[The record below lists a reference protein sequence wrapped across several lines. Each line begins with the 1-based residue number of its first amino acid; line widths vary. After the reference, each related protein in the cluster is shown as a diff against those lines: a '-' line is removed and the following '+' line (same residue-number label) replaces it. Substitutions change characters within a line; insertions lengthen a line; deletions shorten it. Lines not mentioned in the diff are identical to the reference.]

1 MGVELTDM
9 EDSLNE
15 TSDGDYASE
24 SINQSSSNLQPS
36 ISNRSIPRQFS
47 EMPSDGCESAYDDG
61 FDFENRDISLA
72 STPSLVSPSI
82 DKMLELVDPFEVP
95 PIPKKQKSA
104 AKSPKAKVTSS
115 KISHASNFLH
125 KFFPNVKTKP
135 DLTPEN
141 ENIEKGTP
149 LKVKLPMVKYPAHI
163 LHQDQ
168 FIIPKRDP
176 FLT

>member
-1 MGVELTDM
+1 M

-24 SINQSSSNLQPS
+24 SINQSNSNLEPS

-61 FDFENRDISLA
+61 FDFENRDISIA

-82 DKMLELVDPFEVP
+82 DKMLELSDPFEVP
-95 PIPKKQKSA
+95 PIPKKQKSTT
-104 AKSPKAKVTSS
+104 KSPKAKVSSS
-115 KISHASNFLH
+115 KISHASNFLQ

-135 DLTPEN
+135 DLVAD
-141 ENIEKGTP
+141 IDEKAETGTP
-149 LKVKLPMVKYPAHI
+149 LKVKLPMIKYPSHI

-168 FIIPKRDP
+168 FLIPKQDP